1 MPGLAGLNGLVDAA
15 AMAGVRVDLR
25 LHARELPEGVALAVY
40 RIVQEALTNMV
51 KHAAP
56 ARGRVAIEQTPG
68 EVRIEVTD
76 DGPGVRVLPTATP
89 GHGLIGM
96 RERALMYGGELTA
109 GPRPEG
115 GFAVSARLPYDRS
128 AR

>member
-1 MPGLAGLNGLVDAA
+1 MPGLAGIADLVEAA
-15 AMAGVRVDLR
+15 AMAGVHVDLR
-25 LHARELPEGVALAVY
+25 LRADELPEGIALAVY

-56 ARGRVAIEQTPG
+56 ARGRVEIDATG
-68 EVRIEVTD
+68 GDVRIEVAD
-76 DGPGVRVLPTATP
+76 DGPGVRVLPTTTP

-96 RERALMYGGELTA
+96 RERAMMYGGELTA

-115 GFAVSARLPYDRS
+115 GFAVSARLPYGRS
-128 AR
+128 AP